1 MGRRDDLIALL
12 RERSVVRGQF
22 QLASGR
28 TSSYYVDARRT
39 TMSAAGL
46 ALVGSLGLESLRE
59 AGWVARAVG
68 GLTLGADPVAYA
80 IALVSRRAPPSLD
93 AFTVRKAAKDHGT
106 ARRIEGCFEPGL
118 PVVVVED
125 VLTTGSSVLEAVA
138 AVREAGGD
146 VLGVLAVVD
155 RQEGGRDAIERGAIA
170 VRTIVT
176 AQDLG
181 LVPDGDGTSGD

>member
-59 AGWVARAVG
+59 ARWVARAVG

-80 IALVSRRAPPSLD
+80 IALASRRAPPTLD

-181 LVPDGDGTSGD
+181 LVPDGDGSSGD